1 MQNQEPNKVPQEIQN
16 LILKFY
22 TFQIKVEDYNVK
34 EGWEVYIVTNAF
46 KFESNKHS
54 SDITSNSIH
63 IKHLKTPANSD
74 QTIANDPISAS
85 YIKLL
90 TNLKDIANGNII
102 DDIFENAQLVRK
114 QKLITLFYIKGKL
127 Q

>member
-1 MQNQEPNKVPQEIQN
+1 MQNEEPNKVPQEIQN

-34 EGWEVYIVTNAF
+34 ERWEVYIVTNAF
-46 KFESNKHS
+46 KSESNKHS
-54 SDITSNSIH
+54 GDITSNSIH
-63 IKHLKTPANSD
+63 IKHLKTPPNND
-74 QTIANDPISAS
+74 QTIANDPISAL

-102 DDIFENAQLVRK
+102 DDISENAQLVRK